1 MSLVS
6 LNNEFLGALVI
17 NAVCPFGPPFA
28 GFCFWDFKGRKR
40 QEV

>member
-28 GFCFWDFKGRKR
+28 RFWDFKGRKR